1 LLVAADL
8 VALPQT
14 QWCQLGDEVLALAAG
29 TPCLLSQGAVMQP
42 AIVALGAVGCEP
54 VSCER
59 ILLPPQMETWQSAVD
74 WILDHPAAA
83 RHQAWERRQVL
94 VDQLPQ
100 SRSLERFEAVLLNL
114 REVPCQSQN

>member
-1 LLVAADL
+1 
-8 VALPQT
+8 
-14 QWCQLGDEVLALAAG
+14 
-29 TPCLLSQGAVMQP
+29 
-42 AIVALGAVGCEP
+42 
-54 VSCER
+54 
-59 ILLPPQMETWQSAVD
+59 VD

-83 RHQAWERRQVL
+83 RHQAWERRQAL